1 MNDLRVVT
9 YRVTLRRPGGHTTP
23 AGHKTCTVKAFRHGD
38 AIYQAK
44 CMAKDD
50 SWFDMCLSDMQ
61 VEKVE
66 VIR

>member
-1 MNDLRVVT
+1 MNDLQVT
-9 YRVTLRRPGGHTTP
+9 YRVTLRRPSGLTTP
-23 AGHKTCTVKAFRHGD
+23 AGHKTYTVKTLSRGD

-50 SWFDMCLSDMQ
+50 SWFDMWLADMQ
-61 VEKVE
+61 VKKVE